1 VDEIGARE
9 ISRRL
14 RFRFYTE
21 ITLRL
26 DSFGC
31 HALFIMSDYSGWD
44 CGKNEDA
51 DTPSNIV
58 VNSMIAATSPPS
70 TQTQHLRV
78 DTLVSCLILCK
89 ERERRAASQV
99 LWL

>member
-44 CGKNEDA
+44 CGKNERCRYTEQYSRELDDRRYISTL
-51 DTPSNIV
+51 DTNT
-58 VNSMIAATSPPS
+58 ALA
-70 TQTQHLRV
+70 R
-78 DTLVSCLILCK
+78 
-89 ERERRAASQV
+89 
-99 LWL
+99 